1 MTAESYDQIR
11 VWHQY
16 HQSIGVSIF
25 YLFVDGQAA
34 HPEVQA
40 QLALLPGVTV
50 IPRDEQLV
58 QRQAHSRIW
67 NETWLAAFFH
77 KPCNHELFVRQSLNM
92 ESKPPASSSANC
104 SMPVTV
110 EAEQFHVDVGV
121 MIGAHNIWL
130 SLCSHPSFLQ
140 LSCLH
145 SLRWKAACTLYLP
158 LQSLLRM
165 NMHAAR
171 HIGGVYHQSAC

>member
-1 MTAESYDQIR
+1 MHVMVCLQGCPYQAVLAMCCYDCLCTLQLAFVGMTSEGYDQIR

-40 QLALLPGVTV
+40 RLALLPGVTV

-58 QRQAHSRIW
+58 ERQAHSRIW

-92 ESKPPASSSANC
+92 ESKAPA
-104 SMPVTV
+104 
-110 EAEQFHVDVGV
+110 F
-121 MIGAHNIWL
+121 
-130 SLCSHPSFLQ
+130 
-140 LSCLH
+140 
-145 SLRWKAACTLYLP
+145 
-158 LQSLLRM
+158 
-165 NMHAAR
+165 
-171 HIGGVYHQSAC
+171 

>member
-1 MTAESYDQIR
+1 MTSEGYDQIR

-58 QRQAHSRIW
+58 ERQAHSRIW

-92 ESKPPASSSANC
+92 ESKPPASCVQIAQCKQPQEKRKAVQCHVEVRFTVVIQNIQLSSC
-104 SMPVTV
+104 
-110 EAEQFHVDVGV
+110 FY
-121 MIGAHNIWL
+121 
-130 SLCSHPSFLQ
+130 PSFLK
-140 LSCLH
+140 LS
-145 SLRWKAACTLYLP
+145 
-158 LQSLLRM
+158 
-165 NMHAAR
+165 
-171 HIGGVYHQSAC
+171 